1 MPSPYEKLRAAFEEK
16 QHATVTKQDGTVHE
30 DCVVEDFTHVQTDY
44 FEIWRFILCRGDSKN
59 RVFGPDLKT
68 VELRT

>member
-1 MPSPYEKLRAAFEEK
+1 MPSPCGKLRAAFEEK
-16 QHATVTKQDGTVHE
+16 QHATVTKQDGTVYE

-68 VELRT
+68 VELLT

>member
-1 MPSPYEKLRAAFEEK
+1 MPSPCGKLRAAFEEK

-68 VELRT
+68 VELLT